1 MFESLRF
8 KDSLKILL
16 PISTTIILQ
25 RIRCI
30 TKNRKILDINFS
42 DDDDGKTRNPKSV
55 KKYVDIKN
63 LWSTEEKISIG
74 HVIFVEFLNYTANR
88 NEET

>member
-1 MFESLRF
+1 M
-8 KDSLKILL
+8 
-16 PISTTIILQ
+16 TIILQ

-30 TKNRKILDINFS
+30 TKNRKVVVVVVSIFLMLN
-42 DDDDGKTRNPKSV
+42 GKIRNPKSV

-74 HVIFVEFLNYTANR
+74 HVIFVEFLNYIANR

>member
-1 MFESLRF
+1 M
-8 KDSLKILL
+8 
-16 PISTTIILQ
+16 TIILQ

-30 TKNRKILDINFS
+30 TKNRKVVVVVVSIFLMLN
-42 DDDDGKTRNPKSV
+42 GKIRNPKSV

-63 LWSTEEKISIG
+63 LWSTEEKILIG
-74 HVIFVEFLNYTANR
+74 HVIFVEFLNYIANR

>member
-1 MFESLRF
+1 M
-8 KDSLKILL
+8 
-16 PISTTIILQ
+16 
-25 RIRCI
+25 
-30 TKNRKILDINFS
+30 N
-42 DDDDGKTRNPKSV
+42 GKTRNPKSV

>member
-1 MFESLRF
+1 M
-8 KDSLKILL
+8 
-16 PISTTIILQ
+16 TIILQ

-30 TKNRKILDINFS
+30 MKNRKVVVVVVSIFLMLN
-42 DDDDGKTRNPKSV
+42 GKIRNPKSV

>member
-1 MFESLRF
+1 M
-8 KDSLKILL
+8 
-16 PISTTIILQ
+16 TIILQ

-30 TKNRKILDINFS
+30 TKNRKVVVVVVSIFLMLN
-42 DDDDGKTRNPKSV
+42 GKIRNPKSV

-63 LWSTEEKISIG
+63 LWSTEEKILIG

>member
-1 MFESLRF
+1 M
-8 KDSLKILL
+8 
-16 PISTTIILQ
+16 TIILQ

-30 TKNRKILDINFS
+30 TKNRKVVVVVVSIFLMLN
-42 DDDDGKTRNPKSV
+42 GKIRNPKSV